1 MSQSGVSNENSLSP
15 PRLLRR
21 QDQQLLAA
29 AILFAA
35 FFVSACWWSTGSFH
49 PDLVSWECMPHHDYQ
64 FLVNVN
70 TAAWSELM
78 ELPEIGETLARRIVA
93 HRQAEGPF
101 QSPEDLTAVH
111 GIGVKTLEHMRPCL
125 DPQSWVAA
133 PESPVGSGRRTE
145 P

>member
-1 MSQSGVSNENSLSP
+1 MSQSDSSTENSLPSP
-15 PRLLRR
+15 WLLRR

-29 AILFAA
+29 MIVFAA
-35 FFVSACWWSTGSFH
+35 CLTGVWWWLRGSSQLH
-49 PDLVSWECMPHHDYQ
+49 LASWDCLPHRNYQ

-70 TAAWSELM
+70 TANWPELM

-101 QSPEDLTAVH
+101 HSPEDLTAVH
-111 GIGVKTLEHMRPCL
+111 GIGAKTLEHIHPCL
-125 DPQSWVAA
+125 DPQSWPAD
-133 PESPVGSGRRTE
+133 PTPPVGSGRRTE